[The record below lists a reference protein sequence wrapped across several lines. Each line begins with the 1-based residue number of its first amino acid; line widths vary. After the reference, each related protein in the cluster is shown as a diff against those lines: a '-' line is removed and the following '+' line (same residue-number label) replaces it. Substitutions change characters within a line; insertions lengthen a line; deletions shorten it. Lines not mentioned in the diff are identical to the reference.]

1 MKKSLFAT
9 LRMFILVFLVPMLSL
24 SLASCNPDNGEYTGD
39 DGKDGD
45 ISESVV
51 FALIHKAD
59 TISCEADTIEIELNS
74 TVGFEYRI
82 HRGSSWLSE
91 CETNDGTSTKL
102 QFVVAENKSH
112 QSRKAEI
119 IFSNSEYVLTDTF
132 TLIQEANPE
141 AFIPVDLGLSVYW
154 ATYNLGAQSPE
165 EVGKF
170 YAFGELEEK
179 EEYTDANYEH
189 YINNEWKL
197 IGKQYSIGGTE
208 YDAAHVQLG
217 DGWRIPQT
225 SEVDDLIYKCEW
237 EWAELNGVEGY
248 KITGPNKNSIF
259 LPATGF
265 KNGTEITMEGQGF
278 YWTSSLQVD
287 TRPYTKAYNLYFTPN
302 KKTRYPEWRSHGN
315 VIRPVKSIY

>member
-1 MKKSLFAT
+1 MKKSLFAP
-9 LRMFILVFLVPMLSL
+9 LRMFVLVFLVPMLSL

-39 DGKDGD
+39 DDKVDNFPEN
-45 ISESVV
+45 IE
-51 FALIHKAD
+51 FALAHKFDTISCKAD
-59 TISCEADTIEIELNS
+59 TIDIELNS
-74 TVGFEYRI
+74 TVDFEYRI
-82 HRGSSWLSE
+82 HRGGSWLSA
-91 CETNDGTSTKL
+91 CVTNNEASTKL
-102 QFVVAENKSH
+102 QFVVTENRSH

-119 IFSNSEYVLTDTF
+119 IFSNSEYALTDTF

-165 EVGKF
+165 EIGTF

-179 EEYTDANYEH
+179 EDYTDANYQH
-189 YINNEWKL
+189 YIDGDWKL

-208 YDAAHVQLG
+208 YDAAHVKLG
-217 DGWRIPQT
+217 DGWRIPKT
-225 SEVDDLIYKCEW
+225 SEVDDLIYKCDW
-237 EWAELNGVEGY
+237 EWTELNGVEGY

-265 KNGTEITMEGQGF
+265 KNGAEIIQGGQGF
-278 YWTSSLQVD
+278 YWTSDQLS
-287 TRPYTKAYNLYFTPN
+287 TKPYTKAYNLYFTPN
-302 KKTRYPEWRSHGN
+302 QKTRYPEWRSHGN